1 MIELLEQYRE
11 LSLIYDG
18 EPLNEMHELK
28 FCQSSLKEKLEAYS
42 HLQMAQ
48 MYKDD
53 VHDERFCLWWAQDF
67 LQRLGLP
74 DSYNE
79 EIADHHQSSD

>member
-18 EPLNEMHELK
+18 EPLNELHELK
-28 FCQSSLKEKLEAYS
+28 FCQSSLQDKLEAYS
-42 HLQMAQ
+42 HLQMAM
-48 MYKDD
+48 MYKED
-53 VHDERFCLWWAQDF
+53 VHDERFCLWWARDF
-67 LQRLGLP
+67 LDRLGLP
-74 DSYNE
+74 HSYNE